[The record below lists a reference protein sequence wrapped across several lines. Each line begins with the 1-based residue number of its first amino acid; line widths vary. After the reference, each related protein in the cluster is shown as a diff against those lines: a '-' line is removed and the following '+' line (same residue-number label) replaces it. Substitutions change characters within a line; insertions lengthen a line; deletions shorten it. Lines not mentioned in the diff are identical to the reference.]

1 MKHIADLVGVSQST
15 VSRVLS
21 SAATNVPVAAATR
34 ERIHQVVAELGY
46 TPNLMARALST
57 ARSGL
62 IGVIVRDIN
71 DPFFATGIAAI
82 TREARAHGYSVVL
95 GHVES
100 RAEQAVALTEALAMG
115 HCDGVI
121 LFGDVRGQAKLW
133 PRRAGRLPVV
143 GLWLGGGSTEVPVVN
158 VDNRAGVVLA
168 VDHLIALGHTRIA
181 FLQGG
186 RTADGVQRRAAFIA
200 ALRERGLQHPERAVH
215 VSSNEFLSTARA
227 AEAML
232 QGSDRP
238 SAIVASTDVAA
249 IGAMKGAARQ
259 GLRVPQDVSIVGF
272 DDIAMAEVT
281 IPSLTTVQQPMA
293 QLTRLAIER
302 LLSLMSNP
310 FDRDAD
316 VRLVQPKLVVRES
329 TAPPARA

>member
-1 MKHIADLVGVSQST
+1 MRHIAELVGVSQST

-82 TREARAHGYSVVL
+82 TREARTHGYSVVL

-133 PRRAGRLPVV
+133 PRRAARLPVV
-143 GLWLGGGSTEVPVVN
+143 GLWLGGGSSEVPVVN

-186 RTADGVQRRAAFIA
+186 RTADGVERREAFIA
-200 ALRERGLQHPERAVH
+200 ALRERGLPHPERAVH
-215 VSSNEFLSTARA
+215 VSSNEFLSTARV
-227 AEAML
+227 AEALL
-232 QGSDRP
+232 QGIDRP

-249 IGAMKGAARQ
+249 IGAIKGAARL
-259 GLRVPQDVSIVGF
+259 GLRVPEDVSVVGF

-281 IPSLTTVQQPMA
+281 IPSLTTVHQPMA

-302 LLSLMSNP
+302 LLSLMANP
-310 FDRDAD
+310 LDHAAD
-316 VRLVQPKLVVRES
+316 VRLVPPKLVVRES
-329 TAPPARA
+329 TAPPAHA